1 MSSIARRNLFED
13 IPRFLV
19 AQAGIMFAVS
29 LVTIQTGVLSGFIRS
44 VGVIVDHAK
53 ADIWVANQD
62 MVQLELTLPMPA
74 ASLNQ
79 AKRVAGVDRAEPL
92 VMAGG
97 TWRSPSGEIN
107 LVRVFGF
114 EPEGQLFND
123 FNLTQGNVSNLK
135 QPYSVMVDESIT
147 DSLGVQQINDTAT
160 LGSLGL
166 KVVGFTKGAQSIT
179 SSPYLFTSVE
189 NAKAFSTAG
198 LTANL
203 NCRLQAGDFLCTNV
217 YQRSPNANPTATK
230 PTPLSATDPISY
242 ILVRA
247 KSGEDLEALKQQ
259 LEKALPGTRAYT
271 QVEMASRTRDFWV
284 RRTGVGFIL
293 GLGAAVGVIVGV
305 VIVGQILY
313 SSVSDHMK
321 EFATLKAMGVSDKVV
336 YGIIIRQALWM
347 GVLGYLPSLALCLG
361 LGAWTFQTQGI
372 MILITPLTAA
382 GVLGLTIFMCVG
394 SAIFAI
400 QKITRVDPAIVFKS

>member
-29 LVTIQTGVLSGFIRS
+29 LVTIQTGVLNGFIRS

-53 ADIWVANQD
+53 ADVWVANQD

-74 ASLNQ
+74 ANLNLIKQ
-79 AKRVAGVDRAEPL
+79 VPGVNRAEPL
-92 VMAGG
+92 LMAGG

-114 EPEGQLFND
+114 ESEGQLFNAFKLEEGD
-123 FNLTQGNVSNLK
+123 ISNLK
-135 QPYSVMVDESIT
+135 QDFSVMVDRSVT
-147 DSLGVQQINDTAT
+147 DSLGVNQVNDTAT

-166 KVVGFTKGAQSIT
+166 KVVGFTEGSQSIT
-179 SSPYLFTSVE
+179 SSPYLFTSIE

-203 NCRLQAGDFLCTNV
+203 NCRLQSGDFLCTNV
-217 YQRSPNANPTATK
+217 YQRSPEANPTASK
-230 PTPLSATDPISY
+230 PSPLAATDPISY

-247 KSGEDLEALKQQ
+247 QPGEDLEVLKQR
-259 LEKALPGTRAYT
+259 LEAALPGTRAYT
-271 QVEMASRTRDFWV
+271 QAEMASRTRRFWV
-284 RRTGVGFIL
+284 QRTGVGFIL
-293 GLGAAVGVIVGV
+293 GLGATVGVIVGV

-347 GVLGYLPSLALCLG
+347 GVLGYLPSLVLCLG

-372 MILITPLTAA
+372 MILITPLTAV

-394 SAIFAI
+394 SAMFAI